1 MKRRRQRTTITKD
14 KKKGPNDKRWSLE
27 VFLFLLHPTARFE
40 SQKLNRDLEAFPMPL
55 LLWRRRA
62 LEQSSSKTLSP
73 SHVAAGS
80 ENGSTWKERQLS
92 VTLRHLPFNTDSD
105 TTAAQVS
112 SNSSTFVVLYSVS
125 FPFEKKKNSNV
136 SRNSSRSRWHFPGGE
151 SQDGRALPD
160 RPARL
165 RWSITYGIRDVLFQH
180 YTVVRE
186 MGNKN
191 TIQRVP

>member
-80 ENGSTWKERQLS
+80 ENGST
-92 VTLRHLPFNTDSD
+92 
-105 TTAAQVS
+105 
-112 SNSSTFVVLYSVS
+112 
-125 FPFEKKKNSNV
+125 
-136 SRNSSRSRWHFPGGE
+136 
-151 SQDGRALPD
+151 
-160 RPARL
+160 
-165 RWSITYGIRDVLFQH
+165 
-180 YTVVRE
+180 
-186 MGNKN
+186 
-191 TIQRVP
+191 

>member
-1 MKRRRQRTTITKD
+1 MVSGSFSFSSSSDRPIWKPKI
-14 KKKGPNDKRWSLE
+14 
-27 VFLFLLHPTARFE
+27 E
-40 SQKLNRDLEAFPMPL
+40 SRPRGFSYSMPL